1 MIRSTEIPTEQQVP
15 RRMHCLDVR
24 RQLPTVWTAIAFQL
38 QVVGRFC
45 PSLKKNVLENIK
57 KTVAWNKWWVGESCG
72 VEQEDELR
80 TIS

>member
-57 KTVAWNKWWVGESCG
+57 QLLLEINDGWAKAAGWNGKMN
-72 VEQEDELR
+72 
-80 TIS
+80 